1 MKRFT
6 SQPINSDDA
15 ATLSSVGA
23 RSSGASTF
31 SLTDDGHHVRTP
43 VPHTKKIAASTAS
56 LDSAHDGHSLSG
68 IVDVIL
74 EVGQQR
80 NALIAELRAAL
91 QSGNDGDALILARRL
106 CGL

>member
-1 MKRFT
+1 MDRNVKNRVQRVGQPDSFT
-6 SQPINSDDA
+6 ARNESALQSPA
-15 ATLSSVGA
+15 AGHPDSI
-23 RSSGASTF
+23 RSSS
-31 SLTDDGHHVRTP
+31 
-43 VPHTKKIAASTAS
+43 TKKIAAATV
-56 LDSAHDGHSLSG
+56 DSAHDGHSLSG

-91 QSGNDGDALILARRL
+91 QSGKDGDALILARRL